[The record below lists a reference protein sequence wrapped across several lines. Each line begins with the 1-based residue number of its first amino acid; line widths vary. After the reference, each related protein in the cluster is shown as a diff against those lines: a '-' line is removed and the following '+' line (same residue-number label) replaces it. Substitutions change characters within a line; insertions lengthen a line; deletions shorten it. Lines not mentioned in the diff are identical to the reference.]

1 MYVMGI
7 IGWSGVGKTTL
18 IEGVVKALVKDGCD
32 VATIKHAHRNFDIDK
47 EGKDS
52 FRHRA
57 AGARQVL
64 VSSPHRWALLS
75 EHKNGTELT
84 LTEALS
90 KLAPVDVVLVEGYK
104 GEGIEKIEVWRKTHG
119 GKPLWPEDKKIIA
132 VASDDIISDA
142 DTPYRLPLSDPIP
155 VAKFIQGRIKGH
167 TSEKLLQ

>member
-84 LTEALS
+84 LAEAL
-90 KLAPVDVVLVEGYK
+90 
-104 GEGIEKIEVWRKTHG
+104 
-119 GKPLWPEDKKIIA
+119 
-132 VASDDIISDA
+132 
-142 DTPYRLPLSDPIP
+142 
-155 VAKFIQGRIKGH
+155 
-167 TSEKLLQ
+167 